1 MDKREIKDILERS
14 KSFVDF
20 VARCIR
26 VNGEYSPLCSE
37 EYRELAKDLKIILD
51 KMEKED

>member
-1 MDKREIKDILERS
+1 MDKEEVKVILERS

-26 VNGEYSPLCSE
+26 LNGEYSPLSSE
-37 EYRELAKDLKIILD
+37 EYRELAIDLKIILD
-51 KMEKED
+51 KIDKEN